1 MMKRHHVEGFST
13 SANNLMLRWEPPPGV
28 RYLPSQT
35 PIGYVVRLK
44 LGPPA
49 KRPPP
54 IQ

>member
-1 MMKRHHVEGFST
+1 MMKRHRAHGFLN
-13 SANNLMLRWEPPPGV
+13 SANNLILRWQPPPGV
-28 RYLPSQT
+28 RYTPSQT

-49 KRPPP
+49 PRPKP